1 MPPKGPPLTQ
11 RSNISYFKKCF
22 LKLLVL
28 GGLNGLLLSGSRPKQ
43 VGGVGGLPPASAP
56 RNLRP
61 HIRGVLGEESPHA
74 EGEGSGGGRQPS
86 RDKVLVKVP

>member
-1 MPPKGPPLTQ
+1 M
-11 RSNISYFKKCF
+11 
-22 LKLLVL
+22 
-28 GGLNGLLLSGSRPKQ
+28 
-43 VGGVGGLPPASAP
+43 GGVGGLPPASAP